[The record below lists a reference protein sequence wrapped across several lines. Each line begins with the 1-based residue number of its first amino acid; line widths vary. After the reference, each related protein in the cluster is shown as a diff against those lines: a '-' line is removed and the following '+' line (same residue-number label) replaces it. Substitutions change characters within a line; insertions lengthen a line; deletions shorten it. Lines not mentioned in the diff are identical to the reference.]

1 MILTRMFT
9 TLDTTIGHLPSLLAN
24 AASGIVVA
32 GFSFVYAYLATG
44 QWWTRRYQPRHNPAE
59 RTSP

>member
-9 TLDTTIGHLPSLLAN
+9 TLDTTIGHLPTLLAN
-24 AASGIVVA
+24 AVSGFVVA
-32 GFSFVYAYLATG
+32 GFSFAYAYLATG
-44 QWWTRRYQPRHNPAE
+44 QWWTRHYHPRQHPAE